1 MKRMKK
7 LFSLQ
12 TKENCRKLLA
22 ISLCLML
29 LFSCIAQLISC
40 DFGKVKISSLT
51 IDVRG
56 AELDIDLYTPAG
68 VKTGDNLP
76 CVLLAHGRG
85 ATKNVVR
92 GVAEELAHRGYVV
105 LNVNAYGMGA
115 SEQPVADEMGGGAEN
130 WMLMGNPFGMLDALN
145 YARTLSYVDPT
156 RIAMYGHSF
165 GSMRSATVAAMDCGY
180 LTLNDILIN
189 VLADNFGQSFTEE
202 EIAQNADEL
211 AAARLSPEELA
222 WYENI
227 KAEKTAQ
234 YNSRLNTIVLAG
246 AGGQNVSGIAVV
258 AGHEVSREVQVNV
271 AFVLGKYDSLGAGAM
286 WSKDGSQT
294 VLGQP
299 LNGDFWYRSE
309 NFGESFAPIGA
320 LNEVTIDNSPELKSA
335 LDSRS
340 ARIVCYNS
348 ESHSKNY
355 FSSASNADTI
365 SIINQALGVSGAK
378 SPSSQTW
385 FTRACFNFAAL
396 IAMLASLLFLTALL
410 LKTKYFAPCVGDK
423 IEGAAPVGKK
433 EGLVLAVL
441 TVVFTVLCLLKANS
455 GGPVW
460 ANPFGTRWFAN
471 ILKLVTTS
479 AIAVWFVIWLTL
491 ASAVILAIKLFLAK
505 KAGNVG
511 IKALNLA
518 PGFSRVLKTILLA
531 VIVIAF
537 ANFQLVVIERVFNQD
552 FRFWQLMFGEMKAE
566 QWFEVALPYMILF
579 LPCYLI
585 IGMAINHGVDDT
597 IPESKDMVKT
607 IVINSLGVWGLCL
620 FCYIM
625 WFVNWKGA
633 AISDFTLSYSM
644 LTFVPL
650 TVYITRK
657 MYKLTNSVWLG
668 ALLNS
673 MLLAWTLTCS
683 AGVADKYYGQ
693 SFLSIL
699 FGV

>member
-1 MKRMKK
+1 MSEK

-12 TKENCRKLLA
+12 TKESCRRLLA
-22 ISLCLML
+22 ISLCVML

-40 DFGKVKISSLT
+40 DFGKVKISAITL
-51 IDVRG
+51 DVRG

-68 VKTGDNLP
+68 VKPGDNLP

-115 SEQPVADEMGGGAEN
+115 SEQPVVDEVGGGKDSWA
-130 WMLMGNPFGMLDALN
+130 LMGNPFGMLDALD
-145 YARTLSYVDPT
+145 YARTLTYVDTT

-180 LTLNDILIN
+180 LTINDILIN
-189 VLADNFGQSFTEE
+189 VLADTFGESFTEE

-211 AAARLSPEELA
+211 AAARLNADQLA
-222 WYENI
+222 YYESI
-227 KAEKTAQ
+227 KAEKTAAF
-234 YNSRLNTIVLAG
+234 NSRLNTIVLAG
-246 AGGQNVSGIAVV
+246 DAGENLVGTAVV
-258 AGHEVSREVQVNV
+258 AGHEVTREVQVNV
-271 AFVLGKYDSLGAGAM
+271 AYVPGKYDSLGAGAQ
-286 WSKDGSQT
+286 WSKDGTQSI
-294 VLGQP
+294 LGQP
-299 LNGDFWYRSE
+299 LNNDYWYSSV
-309 NFGESFAPIGA
+309 NYAESYAPIGG
-320 LNEVTIDNSPELKSA
+320 LNEVTIANSSELKAA
-335 LDSRS
+335 LDNRT
-340 ARIVCYNS
+340 ARIVCFNS

-355 FSSASNADTI
+355 FSSNSNADTI
-365 SIINQALGVSGAK
+365 SILNQALSVSGAK
-378 SPSSQTW
+378 SAASQTW
-385 FTRACFNFAAL
+385 FARACCNLVAMMS
-396 IAMLASLLFLTALL
+396 MLASLLFLVALL
-410 LKTKYFAPCVGDK
+410 LKTDYFAVCVGDK
-423 IEGAAPVGKK
+423 LAGAAPASKK
-433 EGLVLAVL
+433 ESLVLSVL
-441 TVVFTVLCLLKANS
+441 TVVLTILCLYKANS

-460 ANPFGTRWFAN
+460 ANPWGTRWFAD

-479 AIAVWFVIWLTL
+479 AIAVWFVIWLTV
-491 ASAVILAIKLFLAK
+491 ASAVILGIKLYLAK
-505 KAGNVG
+505 KAGNIG
-511 IKALNLA
+511 FKALNL
-518 PGFSRVLKTILLA
+518 GMGVTRVLKTILLA

-552 FRFWQLMFGEMKAE
+552 FRFWQMMFGEMKVE
-566 QWFEVALPYMILF
+566 QWFEVALPYIILF

-585 IGMAINHGVDDT
+585 MGMAINHGADDS
-597 IPESKDMVKT
+597 IPECRDMAKT
-607 IVINSLGVWGLCL
+607 IIVNSLGVWALCL

-625 WFVNWKGA
+625 WFVNWTGA

-644 LTFVPL
+644 LLFVPV
-650 TVYITRK
+650 TVYVTRK

-683 AGVADKYYGQ
+683 AGIADKYYGQ

>member
-1 MKRMKK
+1 MKK

-12 TKENCRKLLA
+12 SKESCRKLLA
-22 ISLCLML
+22 VSLSVML

-40 DFGKVKISSLT
+40 DFGKVKISALT
-51 IDVRG
+51 LDVRG
-56 AELDIDLYTPAG
+56 AELDIDLYTPAN
-68 VKTGDNLP
+68 VRPGDNLP

-115 SEQPVADEMGGGAEN
+115 SEQPVVDEVGGGADS
-130 WMLMGNPFGMLDALN
+130 WALMGNPFGMLDALN
-145 YARTLSYVDPT
+145 YARSLTYVDTT

-189 VLADNFGQSFTEE
+189 VLADDFGQTFTEE

-211 AAARLSPEELA
+211 AAARLSPEELV
-222 WYENI
+222 WYESI
-227 KAEKTAQ
+227 KAEKTDW

-246 AGGQNVSGIAVV
+246 DGGENLVGTVV
-258 AGHEVSREVQVNV
+258 VGGHEVNREIQVNV
-271 AFVLGKYDSLGAGAM
+271 AFNLGKYDSLGAGAE
-286 WSKDGSQT
+286 WNKDGTQV

-299 LNGDFWYRSE
+299 LNIDYWYRSV
-309 NFGESFAPIGA
+309 NFGETIEPVGA
-320 LNEVTIDNSPELKSA
+320 LNEVTTDNSPALKEA
-335 LDSRS
+335 LESRT
-340 ARIVCYNS
+340 ARIVCYND

-365 SIINQALGVSGAK
+365 NIVNQALAVSGVKDA
-378 SPSSQTW
+378 SSQTW
-385 FTRACFNFAAL
+385 FARACCNFVAL
-396 IAMLASLLFLTALL
+396 IAMLISLLALTALL
-410 LKTKYFAPCVGDK
+410 LKTKYFAPCVGEK

-433 EGLVLAVL
+433 EGVVLAVL

-460 ANPFGTRWFAN
+460 ANPWGTRWFPN

-491 ASAVILAIKLFLAK
+491 ASAVILAIKLFLGK

-511 IKALNLA
+511 FKALNLA

-531 VIVIAF
+531 IIVIAF

-552 FRFWQLMFGEMKAE
+552 FRFWQLMFGEMKIE
-566 QWFEVALPYMILF
+566 HWFEVALPYMILF

-585 IGMAINHGVDDT
+585 IGMAINHGADDK
-597 IPESKDMVKT
+597 IPEGKDMVKT

-683 AGVADKYYGQ
+683 AGIADKYYGQ
-693 SFLSIL
+693 SFLSLL
-699 FGV
+699 FGA